1 VAEVVVVV
9 MRCHG
14 RAVFCVT
21 PIPLYLYF
29 IDVEDLLLEDAV
41 GFWRLGV
48 FRLDVAVFFF
58 SWLCGC
64 RFDAALGGCV
74 AGQLDDTIAEAAS
87 VATGPASSSSSR
99 ACSISSVL
107 SVSSSF
113 CSPSDSVKP
122 S

>member
-1 VAEVVVVV
+1 VVV
-9 MRCHG
+9 MRCRG

-29 IDVEDLLLEDAV
+29 INVEDLLLEDAV
-41 GFWRLGV
+41 GFWPLGV

-64 RFDAALGGCV
+64 HFDAALGGRV

-87 VATGPASSSSSR
+87 VAIGPASSSPSR

-107 SVSSSF
+107 SVSSSS